1 MARAKESTH
10 RLFSSTGIPLYVQL
24 AELLRRR
31 VRNGALA
38 PGAMLPP
45 IPAMMREF
53 KVARVTVRQAVRLL
67 TADGLLSPQRGRGTF
82 VTDQAGMQRGLRL
95 TGNLDELVEMYRGD
109 RPELATLSCDV
120 ALPSL
125 KESDGVA
132 ADAYMHIRRVHS
144 RGGERYCVISV
155 FVAMQVYEMAPR
167 RFREELVL
175 EVLSS
180 LSSVVITSG
189 RQDLRISGADPE
201 TASLLGI
208 PINTPMA
215 DVRRILRDADGMI
228 VYVADVTYRGDTI
241 QLEMELRT

>member
-1 MARAKESTH
+1 
-10 RLFSSTGIPLYVQL
+10 
-24 AELLRRR
+24 
-31 VRNGALA
+31 
-38 PGAMLPP
+38 
-45 IPAMMREF
+45 
-53 KVARVTVRQAVRLL
+53 
-67 TADGLLSPQRGRGTF
+67 
-82 VTDQAGMQRGLRL
+82 
-95 TGNLDELVEMYRGD
+95 
-109 RPELATLSCDV
+109 
-120 ALPSL
+120 
-125 KESDGVA
+125 
-132 ADAYMHIRRVHS
+132 MHIRRVHS

-215 DVRRILRDADGMI
+215 DVRRILRDADGTI